1 MTTFLRPQPAPLPA
15 GGLDLVVRAG
25 RRRRAVF
32 TTSSGAVVAAVVAFA
47 LLTGSYGGT
56 QSLTPAVTPPS
67 RGPASAAAAPGAI
80 PAAPG
85 GTPQPVVASAVPSG
99 PPSGLPSPAP
109 LPGVPGSPS
118 PSPTRPAGGRY
129 PHHTAMRDGTSVVPP
144 TAVTTND
151 MDLWYVSSST
161 TDHGATT
168 ELMFTLCNVAATNTT
183 QTLDYRTAK
192 EADFA
197 VVDRAGHEVWRW
209 SRGQRFAG
217 DAHTREVVSG
227 QCVWWATDWYR
238 VRDDRRALPAG
249 TYRVRM
255 YTTAKGWSDPVDE
268 RELTVRS

>member
-15 GGLDLVVRAG
+15 GGLDLVLRAG

-85 GTPQPVVASAVPSG
+85 GTPQPVVASAVPSV

-118 PSPTRPAGGRY
+118 PSPTPPAGGRY
-129 PHHTAMRDGTSVVPP
+129 PHHTAMRDGTGVWPP
-144 TAVTTND
+144 TAVALDDSEVWAVDAT
-151 MDLWYVSSST
+151 V
-161 TDHGATT
+161 TDKGATS
-168 ELMFTLCNVAATNTT
+168 ELYLSLCNIVANNTT
-183 QTLDYRTAK
+183 QTLDYRTVQ
-192 EADFA
+192 EADFT
-197 VVDRAGHEVWRW
+197 VVDRAGREVWRW
-209 SRGQRFAG
+209 SRGQRFAAQ
-217 DAHTREVVSG
+217 AHSRSVVAG

-238 VRDDRRALPAG
+238 NGDDRRLLRAG
-249 TYRVRM
+249 TYTVRM
-255 YTTAKGWSDPVDE
+255 YATVKGWSGSVAHTDV
-268 RELTVRS
+268 TIGS